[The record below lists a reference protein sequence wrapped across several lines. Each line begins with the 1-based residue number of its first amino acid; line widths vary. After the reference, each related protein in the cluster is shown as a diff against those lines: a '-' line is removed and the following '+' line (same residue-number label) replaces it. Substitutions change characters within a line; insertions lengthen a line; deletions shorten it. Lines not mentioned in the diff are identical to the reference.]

1 MGFRNRAQEVL
12 KKRNLGK
19 VLRVGLNTC
28 GEHAEN
34 NRDFLLIFVKYP
46 FKSLLQK
53 IVGKSVLLL
62 HFFVGKSVVRVHF
75 FVGIYVDV

>member
-1 MGFRNRAQEVL
+1 MPKITEI
-12 KKRNLGK
+12 
-19 VLRVGLNTC
+19 
-28 GEHAEN
+28 
-34 NRDFLLIFVKYP
+34 FLLIFVKYP

-53 IVGKSVLLL
+53 IVGKSVLIL